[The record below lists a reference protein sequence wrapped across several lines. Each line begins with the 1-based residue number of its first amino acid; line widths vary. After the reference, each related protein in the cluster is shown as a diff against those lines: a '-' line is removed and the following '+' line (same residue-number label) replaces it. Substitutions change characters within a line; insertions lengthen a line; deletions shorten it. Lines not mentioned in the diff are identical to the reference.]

1 MLDDIYVWP
10 DGTWCYAEELDEY
23 GHMSDDYVIIYFD
36 TADYYEFLDDSL
48 YNSP

>member
-10 DGTWCYAEELDEY
+10 DGSWCYGEEFENS
-23 GHMSDDYVIIYFD
+23 MSDDYRIIYFD
-36 TADYYEFLDDSL
+36 TADYYEFLDNSL